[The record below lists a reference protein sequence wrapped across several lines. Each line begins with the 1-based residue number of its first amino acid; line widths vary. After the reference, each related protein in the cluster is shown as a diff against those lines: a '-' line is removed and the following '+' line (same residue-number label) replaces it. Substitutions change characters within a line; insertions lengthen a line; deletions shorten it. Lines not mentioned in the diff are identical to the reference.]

1 MFSRNLNTSLL
12 TDISLGI
19 FWNFQDSYILV
30 SFTRKIREGE
40 SVKVNIQIY

>member
-1 MFSRNLNTSLL
+1 MFDRALNTSLF

-30 SFTRKIREGE
+30 SFKRETREGE
-40 SVKVNIQIY
+40 PVKVNI

>member
-19 FWNFQDSYILV
+19 VWNFQDSYILV
-30 SFTRKIREGE
+30 RKIREGE
-40 SVKVNIQIY
+40 SVKVNIQID